1 MEIRVLASFM
11 DELHKIAESVGP
23 KSNVANPTKP
33 AVGGMGSNAVS
44 KPLPSPGFSA
54 GGSNPTPKPAKPT
67 NYTMV
72 HSNAPMAAF
81 DAGAPAK
88 SVPPPLVRT

>member
-1 MEIRVLASFM
+1 MEIGTLVSFM

-23 KSNVANPTKP
+23 KSNVANPAKP
-33 AVGGMGSNAVS
+33 AIGGMGSNAVA

-54 GGSNPTPKPAKPT
+54 GGSMSNPKPAKPT

-72 HSNAPMAAF
+72 HSNAPTAAF
-81 DAGAPAK
+81 NAGAPVK
-88 SVPPPLVRT
+88 SVPPPPVRT